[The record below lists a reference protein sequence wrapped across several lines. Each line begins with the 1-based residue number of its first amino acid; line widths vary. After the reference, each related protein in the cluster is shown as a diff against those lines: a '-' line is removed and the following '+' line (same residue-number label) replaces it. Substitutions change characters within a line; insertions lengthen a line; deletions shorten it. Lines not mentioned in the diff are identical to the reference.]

1 MVRERL
7 GMRRA
12 GLMAASLL
20 VVAGCARS
28 LPPAP
33 TVVGDAVAA
42 APDYVIGPLDDLQ
55 VFVWGTDALST
66 GAKVRPDG
74 RITLPLAEDIQ
85 AAGKTPTTQLAREV
99 ELVLVPFVRQPK
111 VSVIVTDFG
120 DAIGQTVRV
129 VGEVQN
135 SQAVPYRAGMTV
147 LDVMVAVSGLGDFA
161 DGDRATLVRGRGTD
175 QKLYGLRL
183 DALMRSGDTATN
195 SPVLPGDIILVPK
208 SLI

>member
-7 GMRRA
+7 GMRWA

-33 TVVGDAVAA
+33 TVVGDAAAA

-55 VFVWGTDALST
+55 VFVWGADSLST

-85 AAGKTPTTQLAREV
+85 AAGKTPTQLAREV

-147 LDVMVAVSGLGDFA
+147 LDVMVAVGGLGDFA